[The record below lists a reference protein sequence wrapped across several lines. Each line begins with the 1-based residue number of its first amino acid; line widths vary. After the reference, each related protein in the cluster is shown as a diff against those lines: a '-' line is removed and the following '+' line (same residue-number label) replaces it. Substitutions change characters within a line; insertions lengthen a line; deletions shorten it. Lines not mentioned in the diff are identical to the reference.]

1 MADDEE
7 KTEEPSSKKLEDAKK
22 DGNVPRSQDTSSF
35 VTLLVAMGAFFVFL
49 PSMKERV
56 MHMYVYYNSLIGQEL
71 TKNIVFD
78 IGIKSLI
85 ELIIIVLPLSAIIA
99 LSGVIAGVLQ
109 FGFNFTTKPLEPKL
123 SKIDPIK
130 GFGKLFSMK
139 KLIEGVKI
147 TAKVV
152 IVFSVAFFFLLE
164 FAKELTTVINF
175 NMYFQMQWLYDKI
188 LVLIAIMLFLF
199 LVLALIDL
207 LIVRYQYF
215 NDLKMSKQE
224 IKDEY
229 KQMEGDPQVK
239 GRIKKVQMEIAQKRM
254 MQDVPQADVIITNPT
269 HYAVAIRYD
278 KEKENAP
285 RIIAKGIDNIALKIR
300 EIGEQNFIKIVENP
314 PLARELYKKCEVN
327 DQIPENLYQVVAEVL
342 AFIYKNK

>member
-35 VTLLVAMGAFFVFL
+35 ITLLVAIGAFLIFL
-49 PSMKERV
+49 PSMRERV
-56 MHMYVYYNSLIGQEL
+56 MNIYIYYNSLIGQEL

-78 IGIKSLI
+78 IGVKSLI
-85 ELIIIVLPLSAIIA
+85 ELILIVLPISAIIA

-164 FAKELTTVINF
+164 FAKELATVINF

-188 LVLIAIMLFLF
+188 LILIAIMLFLF

-254 MQDVPQADVIITNPT
+254 MQDVPDADVIITNPT
-269 HYAVAIRYD
+269 HYAVAIRYN

-285 RIIAKGIDNIALKIR
+285 RIIAKGVDNIALKIR
-300 EIGEQNFIKIVENP
+300 KIGEQNFIKIVENP
-314 PLARELYKKCEVN
+314 TLARELYKKCEIN
-327 DQIPENLYQVVAEVL
+327 DQIPENLYQVVAEIL
-342 AFIYKNK
+342 AFIYKNR